1 MRFFTTVLITERLDS
16 VIGQPFVLG
25 AFVYLLVLGLATVE
39 LFWFYTFIMPLL
51 SLYGLFLH
59 VYFNSLNNKKLKNII
74 IMIFAG
80 LGLLVYFVITD
91 GLPSENEK
99 CFNLVVEHLP
109 IDITDAILIEQY
121 CNKIRDSAPSEFLSS
136 VLLVLVSV
144 FIGHIIYQLKIK

>member
-91 GLPSENEK
+91 GATVGK
-99 CFNLVVEHLP
+99 
-109 IDITDAILIEQY
+109 Q
-121 CNKIRDSAPSEFLSS
+121 K
-136 VLLVLVSV
+136 VLQS
-144 FIGHIIYQLKIK
+144 GR

>member
-1 MRFFTTVLITERLDS
+1 MIIERLDD
-16 VIGQPFVLG
+16 VLGQPFVLG
-25 AFVYLLVLGLATVE
+25 AFVCLLVIGLATVE

-59 VYFNSLNNKKLKNII
+59 VYFNSLNKNKLKNII
-74 IMIFAG
+74 IVIFAG

-109 IDITDAILIEQY
+109 IDTTDAILIEQY
-121 CNKIRDSAPSEFLSS
+121 CNKIRYSAPSEFFSGI
-136 VLLVLVSV
+136 LLVFVSV
-144 FIGHIIYQLKIK
+144 FIGHTIYQLKK